1 MAADAPVT
9 SPAPPAEPA
18 ARRALV
24 RTGTLGA
31 GVLLLAALLGIA
43 NYFGGKYYKRF
54 DWTTTRLYSLSE
66 KSTNVLGALDK
77 DVEVYVFLS
86 PQDELYEP
94 MRELLRRYQ
103 AASPRVKVRVVDPE
117 KNPVEAQQLVKKYE
131 VTGASVVVA
140 SGADKRVIDSSELAE
155 MDFSGLQMPG
165 GAPRMSGFKGE
176 QAVTSAVYQVAEGTK
191 PKVLVTTGHGEA
203 RLDDVGPRGLSG
215 AQQLL
220 GTDNF
225 QIEEWS
231 PLGKA
236 AVPADTNLVVV
247 AGPTGNFVPPELD
260 VLSAYVARGGRLL
273 VLLDPTLA
281 GDKLVDTGLGGW
293 LAGFGV
299 KVGEDIV
306 VDPGNPLPFF
316 GPETIFANRYGEHP
330 IVRPLSQ
337 GNLPVLFSLARSV
350 VQGSSPGYTPTQL
363 VETTDRGWGETD
375 LADLH
380 RMKKDPSDVGGPVP
394 LGVAVE
400 GEAPAEAPPGAQAA
414 AARPRTRVV
423 VFGDSDF
430 ASNQL
435 LQANAGNSIL
445 LTDALNWLVERE
457 ALLGIPPKK
466 TEQVHLNLTAGQ
478 LRGLVALAV
487 LGLPG
492 LAVVTGIWVTFRR
505 RR

>member
-1 MAADAPVT
+1 
-9 SPAPPAEPA
+9 
-18 ARRALV
+18 
-24 RTGTLGA
+24 
-31 GVLLLAALLGIA
+31 
-43 NYFGGKYYKRF
+43 
-54 DWTTTRLYSLSE
+54 
-66 KSTNVLGALDK
+66 
-77 DVEVYVFLS
+77 
-86 PQDELYEP
+86 
-94 MRELLRRYQ
+94 
-103 AASPRVKVRVVDPE
+103 VVDPE
-117 KNPVEAQQLVKKYE
+117 KSPVEAQQLVKKYE
-131 VTGASVVVA
+131 ITGASVVVA
-140 SGADKRVIDSSELAE
+140 SGADKRVIDGSELAE
-155 MDFSGLQMPG
+155 MDFSGLQMQG

-176 QAVTSAVYQVAEGTK
+176 QAVTSAIYQVAEGTK

-225 QIEEWS
+225 VIEEWS

-281 GDKLVDTGLGGW
+281 SDKLVDTGLESW

-299 KVGEDIV
+299 KVGADIV
-306 VDPGNPLPFF
+306 VDPSNPLPFYS
-316 GPETIFANRYGEHP
+316 PETIFANRYGEHP

-337 GNLPVLFSLARSV
+337 GNLPVLLSLTRSV
-350 VQGSSPGYTPTQL
+350 AQGSAPGYTATQL
-363 VETTDRGWGETD
+363 VETTEHGWGETN
-375 LADLH
+375 LAAL
-380 RMKKDPSDVGGPVP
+380 RQVKKDAGDVGGPVP

-400 GEAPAEAPPGAQAA
+400 GEAAASPPAGAQLTATS
-414 AARPRTRVV
+414 AARPRARLV

-430 ASNQL
+430 ATNRL
-435 LQANAGNSIL
+435 LPNAGNSIL
-445 LTDALNWLVERE
+445 LADALNWLVERE

-492 LAVVTGIWVTFRR
+492 LAVATGIWVTFRR